1 LGFRESDVAFDFKV
15 TVEMSI
21 SSVFVSDDGGVGSF
35 SNGVVADDDGVV
47 VVVVFAS
54 AILSALTP
62 TELASRSQ
70 PLLRNTA
77 PMSST
82 FRRSFENSR
91 KELLQTGN
99 KPPEP
104 LTYCLI
110 K

>member
-1 LGFRESDVAFDFKV
+1 MGFRDSDVAFDFKV

-77 PMSST
+77 TIQHHKNWLKNESSG
-82 FRRSFENSR
+82 FDSDE
-91 KELLQTGN
+91 
-99 KPPEP
+99 
-104 LTYCLI
+104 
-110 K
+110 